1 MQRLNQRFKELVINN
16 KYPQKEIQ
24 KTDLSELLVMLY
36 SHIPFALVSINLEN
50 EYELLDFITEHD
62 LQSAKIRCSWKNAR
76 IHGFRAMKANK
87 DVLYLMAFSE
97 TAIYSRDKIKDMLPI
112 ISAMMDEELI
122 KNSAMLI
129 YRLQENNTDNKP
141 DMSLQYDIY
150 DKTGDTNPLSQEHIV
165 YRSSVRGLYIRNY
178 LARLMNE
185 YIAIS
190 HSIYES
196 PREKQGYIDV
206 HHFSIESSYYAF
218 TKPQSTMYSMIY
230 GPYPYDA
237 LLFDF
242 NNVDWELPEL
252 EDLLY
257 IDM

>member
-16 KYPQKEIQ
+16 KYPKKEIQ

-36 SHIPFALVSINLEN
+36 SHIPFALVNINLEN
-50 EYELLDFITEHD
+50 EYELLDFIAEHD
-62 LQSAKIRCSWKNAR
+62 LQSAKIRCSWKDTR
-76 IHGFRAMKANK
+76 IQGFRAMKANK

-129 YRLQENNTDNKP
+129 YRLQENNSDNKP

-150 DKTGDTNPLSQEHIV
+150 GKTGDTNPLSQEHIV
-165 YRSSVRGLYIRNY
+165 YRSSARGLYIRNY
-178 LARLMNE
+178 LARLMDE
-185 YIAIS
+185 YIAVS
-190 HSIYES
+190 HGIYES
-196 PREKQGYIDV
+196 PREMEGYIDV
-206 HHFSIESSYYAF
+206 HHFNIASSYSAF
-218 TKPQSTMYSMIY
+218 TKPKSSIYSAIY
-230 GPYPYDA
+230 GPYYYDA

-242 NNVDWELPEL
+242 NDVDWDLPEL
-252 EDLLY
+252 EDLLCLD
-257 IDM
+257 I